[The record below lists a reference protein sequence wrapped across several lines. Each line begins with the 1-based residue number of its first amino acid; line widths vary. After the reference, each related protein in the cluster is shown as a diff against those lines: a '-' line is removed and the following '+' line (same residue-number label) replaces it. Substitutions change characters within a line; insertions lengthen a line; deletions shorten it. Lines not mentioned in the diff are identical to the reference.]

1 MDPSVLMEVD
11 RSREGEVLDV
21 VVVVQWAR
29 WPVELEVVDLLVV
42 GTVAVSESSLGRNV
56 EVLW

>member
-1 MDPSVLMEVD
+1 M
-11 RSREGEVLDV
+11 LDV

-29 WPVELEVVDLLVV
+29 WPVELEVVDWLVV